1 MDGIDTFLR
10 RYPHSPVVE
19 GVLGTLDADAIR
31 APVRELEPETVEV
44 FYFAGS
50 GGALFGVRR
59 RDGSR
64 AAIKV
69 NELSDGHLHQRARI
83 PRARRENRR
92 RRRAAPGLGTSCHTS
107 PTVPGTDRGLL

>member
-1 MDGIDTFLR
+1 MDGFDTFLR
-10 RYPHSPVVE
+10 RYPDSPVVE
-19 GVLGTLDADAIR
+19 DVLGTLDADAIR
-31 APVRELEPETVEV
+31 APVRKLEPETVEV
-44 FYFAGS
+44 FSFAGS

-64 AAIKV
+64 AAIKG